1 VATTDLSRPAP
12 RDDSEEWS
20 PPPILEQLA
29 RIATSPVRG
38 LDAAGEQF
46 RFYVAAL
53 LGVRGAL
60 ARHRREVWRLLGG
73 VTLGTGGLAVIGGT
87 VVSVAFLTSF
97 AGIELGL
104 QGYSQL
110 RGVGIEALSGF
121 ISAYINTRLGAPVL
135 AGIALVATVGAGFTA
150 QLGAM
155 RVSEEIDALE
165 VMAVPSIPY
174 LVSTRIV
181 AGFAAIVPL
190 YSVALL
196 GSYACTRIIVEVAY
210 GQSSGA
216 YAHYFYTFL
225 IPSDI
230 IASIV
235 KVLIMS
241 VVSISI
247 CCYYGYNA
255 TGGPAGVGR
264 AVGNAVRLSLIAVLM
279 TDMLLSFALYGSADT
294 LNISG

>member
-1 VATTDLSRPAP
+1 MALAQMRAGHRGD
-12 RDDSEEWS
+12 RDPEESGS
-20 PPPILEQLA
+20 PLGEAVLNA
-29 RIATSPVRG
+29 ATSPVRV
-38 LDAAGEQF
+38 LDLAGDQF
-46 RFYVAAL
+46 RFYVRAMLGIRLAL
-53 LGVRGAL
+53 VRY
-60 ARHRREVWRLLGG
+60 RREVLRQIGG
-73 VTLGTGGLAVIGGT
+73 VTFGTGALAVIGGT
-87 VVSVAFLTSF
+87 VVTVAFLTSF

-121 ISAYINTRLGAPVL
+121 ISAYINTRLAAPVI

-165 VMAVPSIPY
+165 VMAVPSLVY

-181 AGFAAIVPL
+181 AGFTAIVPL
-190 YSVALL
+190 YAVSLL
-196 GSYACTRIIVEVAY
+196 ASYACTRLIVTVGY
-210 GQSSGA
+210 GQSTGA
-216 YAHYFYTFL
+216 YTHYFNTFL

-230 IASIV
+230 VASVV

-241 VVSISI
+241 IVSMCI
-247 CCYYGYNA
+247 CCYYGYTA

-264 AVGNAVRLSLIAVLM
+264 AVGNAVRLSLIGILM
-279 TDMLLSFALYGSADT
+279 TDMLLSFALYGSVDT